1 VYQQK
6 FPKSNSHLGL
16 LVELL
21 PAGPIFKE
29 NLDKYWRP
37 LIIKGVPSVINDSSF
52 MYKDEGKVKII
63 GDMIGGMCSSME
75 NDMSLN

>member
-1 VYQQK
+1 M
-6 FPKSNSHLGL
+6 
-16 LVELL
+16 ELL

-29 NLDKYWRP
+29 NLEKYWRP

-52 MYKDEGKVKII
+52 MYKDEGKVNII
-63 GDMIGGMCSSME
+63 GEMIGGMCSSME